1 MLPSSSEIFDPLQSL
16 VVSPL
21 EQSSWEDHKDGLVEA
36 SNQIPKRGTKIGMLW
51 FLWRYF
57 TTSAALFVLLMLVTN
72 FSAYSQMVGS
82 ILSPEKLSQ
91 SQASLFGAL
100 ENANISTLTTVY
112 AGHTMQNA
120 WENDELIQQKAHEIK
135 EKLESRGVEIDPLRR
150 INPIKFDVAPA
161 PIKVDFN
168 VTPYEN
174 RIIIPKIGK
183 NIPLVDVNIS
193 SDVDFDHMEN
203 IFMQELENGV
213 VRYPGTAMPW
223 EDGNAFIFGHSSNY
237 PWVKGDYNEIFA
249 LLDKLDPGDEI
260 IVYYQQKKFV
270 YKVTEKKV
278 VRPGDVKALSERDPH
293 KKELS
298 LMTCWPI
305 GTTYNR
311 LLVFTELQ

>member
-1 MLPSSSEIFDPLQSL
+1 MHA
-16 VVSPL
+16 
-21 EQSSWEDHKDGLVEA
+21 DHA
-36 SNQIPKRGTKIGMLW
+36 
-51 FLWRYF
+51 
-57 TTSAALFVLLMLVTN
+57 
-72 FSAYSQMVGS
+72 
-82 ILSPEKLSQ
+82 
-91 SQASLFGAL
+91 
-100 ENANISTLTTVY
+100 
-112 AGHTMQNA
+112 MQNA

-135 EKLESRGVEIDPLRR
+135 EKLESRGVEIDPLRG

-193 SDVDFDHMEN
+193 HDIDFDHMEN

-213 VRYPGTAMPW
+213 
-223 EDGNAFIFGHSSNY
+223 
-237 PWVKGDYNEIFA
+237 EIFA

>member
-1 MLPSSSEIFDPLQSL
+1 MIPSSPEIFDPLQSFT
-16 VVSPL
+16 VSSPEANIGEEQKDTLSQAAHQPL
-21 EQSSWEDHKDGLVEA
+21 KPQT
-36 SNQIPKRGTKIGMLW
+36 KRSTLG
-51 FLWRYF
+51 FLGRYF
-57 TTSAALFVLLMLVTN
+57 TTSAALFVILMLITN

-82 ILSPEKLSQ
+82 ILSPERLSQ
-91 SQASLFGAL
+91 SQASLFSAL
-100 ENANISTLTTVY
+100 ESANISALTTVH
-112 AGHTMQNA
+112 AGYNIQSLG
-120 WENDELIQQKAHEIK
+120 ENDALIQRKADEIK
-135 EKLESRGVEIDPLRR
+135 DKLESRGVEIDPLRR
-150 INPIKFDVAPA
+150 INPAKFDTAPA
-161 PIKVDFN
+161 PIKVDFD

-193 SDVDFDHMEN
+193 HDVDFDHMEN

-213 VRYPGTAMPW
+213 VRYPGTAAPG
-223 EDGNAFIFGHSSNY
+223 EDGNSFIFGHSSNY
-237 PWVKGDYNEIFA
+237 PWIKGDYNEIFA
-249 LLDKLDPGDEI
+249 LLDKLDPGDDI
-260 IVYYQQKKFV
+260 IVYYQQKKYV

-298 LMTCWPI
+298 LMTCWPV

>member
-1 MLPSSSEIFDPLQSL
+1 MFPPSPEIFDPLQSL
-16 VVSPL
+16 
-21 EQSSWEDHKDGLVEA
+21 EINSSEK
-36 SNQIPKRGTKIGMLW
+36 NIPKEQEDSLLKTSDQPLNRHTKTSIIW
-51 FLWRYF
+51 FVWKYF
-57 TTSAALFVLLMLVTN
+57 ATSMALFAILMLVTN

-82 ILSPEKLSQ
+82 ILSPEKLSK
-91 SQASLFGAL
+91 SQASLFHAL
-100 ENANISTLTTVY
+100 ENANISTLTTAHADY
-112 AGHTMQNA
+112 NLQNS
-120 WENDELIQQKAHEIK
+120 WENDELLQQKAHEIK
-135 EKLESRGVEIDPLRR
+135 EKLESRGVDIDPLRR
-150 INPIKFDVAPA
+150 IDPAKFDVAPA
-161 PIKVDFN
+161 PIKVDFD

-237 PWVKGDYNEIFA
+237 PWIKGNYNEIFA

-260 IVYYQQKKFV
+260 IVYYQQKKYV

-298 LMTCWPI
+298 LMTCWPV

>member
-1 MLPSSSEIFDPLQSL
+1 MIPSSPEIFDPLQSFAIS
-16 VVSPL
+16 SPEANIWE
-21 EQSSWEDHKDGLVEA
+21 EQKDTLSQA
-36 SNQIPKRGTKIGMLW
+36 AYQPLKPQTKRNTLW

-57 TTSAALFVLLMLVTN
+57 TTSAALFVILMLITN

-82 ILSPEKLSQ
+82 ILSPERLSQ
-91 SQASLFGAL
+91 SQASLFSAL
-100 ENANISTLTTVY
+100 ESANISALTTVH
-112 AGHTMQNA
+112 AGYNIQSL
-120 WENDELIQQKAHEIK
+120 WENDALIQQKADEIK
-135 EKLESRGVEIDPLRR
+135 DKLESRGVEIDPLRR
-150 INPIKFDVAPA
+150 INPAKFDTAPA
-161 PIKVDFN
+161 PIKVDFD

-193 SDVDFDHMEN
+193 HDVDFDHMEN

-213 VRYPGTAMPW
+213 VRYPGTAAPW
-223 EDGNAFIFGHSSNY
+223 EDGNSFIFGHSSNY
-237 PWVKGDYNEIFA
+237 PWIKGDYNEIFA
-249 LLDKLDPGDEI
+249 LLDKLDPGDDI
-260 IVYYQQKKFV
+260 IVYYQQKKYV

-298 LMTCWPI
+298 LMTCWPV